1 VAASKA
7 ELKRQ
12 NWRKVLDRII
22 SQKEN
27 IVSLSKPM
35 ETELRTLA
43 DQFRSRM
50 SLTAKIRQTF
60 TAFLNVLP
68 ATAAVTYILVTG
80 DPVGGTGI
88 KIKLAG
94 LFGLKDLYALVA
106 IPVTAGIKQADLD
119 QLEIMLGPIT
129 QAWLNTKLKTV
140 QTLFETEI
148 SSVIV
153 NEATLR
159 FKEAQAL
166 LQNIDKQMEICTPI
180 LKA

>member
-1 VAASKA
+1 
-7 ELKRQ
+7 
-12 NWRKVLDRII
+12 
-22 SQKEN
+22 
-27 IVSLSKPM
+27 
-35 ETELRTLA
+35 
-43 DQFRSRM
+43 M
-50 SLTAKIRQTF
+50 SFTARIRQTF

-129 QAWLNTKLKTV
+129 QTWLNTKLKTV

-148 SSVIV
+148 SAAVI
-153 NEATLR
+153 NEATSRL
-159 FKEAQAL
+159 KEAQEL
-166 LQNIDKQMEICTPI
+166 LKNINGHMEICAR
-180 LKA
+180 LLEE